1 MSKIRQFINDNNIS
15 FTEGSRNTSCTII
28 IGYALHLGLSQTDL
42 EAELQPEIKEDGF
55 IQDELDRLFLY
66 CLSNNYGKFWS
77 SKAAKK
83 QYKF

>member
-1 MSKIRQFINDNNIS
+1 MSQVRQFIKDNHLS
-15 FTEGSRNTSCTII
+15 FGVGRRNSTMTVL
-28 IGYALHLGLSQTDL
+28 IGYSQHLGLSQTDL
-42 EAELQPEIKEDGF
+42 EAELQPEIKKDGF
-55 IQDELDRLFLY
+55 IQDELDRLFSY